1 MADIQPA
8 APAQNGKPRA
18 KKMAFR
24 LDMTPMVDLAFLLL
38 TFFMLTS
45 TFSKPN
51 VMELAMPAKGLG
63 TDVPGSKALTL
74 ILGKHNQ
81 VHYFYGVNETGTA
94 AAPTLHTTDYS
105 AHGLRQVLLT
115 LQRQQTG
122 AVVLIK
128 SEQEST
134 YGNLVDALDE
144 MNITSQKKYALV
156 DLDRNDRALLQQNG
170 L

>member
-8 APAQNGKPRA
+8 APAARGGKPRA

-38 TFFMLTS
+38 TFFMLTT
-45 TFSKPN
+45 TFSKPTIMSLN
-51 VMELAMPAKGLG
+51 MPKKGPE
-63 TDVPGSKALTL
+63 TAVPESRALTL
-74 ILGKHNQ
+74 ILGKQGQ
-81 VHYFYGVNETGTA
+81 VHYFFGVNDNASPTDG
-94 AAPTLHTTDYS
+94 PTLRTTDLGPG
-105 AHGLRQVLLT
+105 GLRRVLLG
-115 LQRQQTG
+115 LQRQ

-128 SEQEST
+128 SSDEAS

-144 MNITSQKKYALV
+144 MKITGQKKYALV
-156 DLDRNDRALLQQNG
+156 DIDRNLLKKSG

>member
-8 APAQNGKPRA
+8 APAQHGKPRA

-45 TFSKPN
+45 TFSKPT
-51 VMELAMPAKGLG
+51 VMELAMPVEGPK
-63 TDVPGSKALTL
+63 TDTPASKALTL
-74 ILGKHNQ
+74 ILCKHNQ
-81 VHYFYGVNETGTA
+81 VHYFYGVNEA
-94 AAPTLHTTDYS
+94 SAAPILHTTDYS
-105 AHGLRQVLLT
+105 AHGLRQVLLD
-115 LQRQQTG
+115 LQHRQTG
-122 AVVLIK
+122 TVVLIK

>member
-8 APAQNGKPRA
+8 APAKNGKPRA

>member
-1 MADIQPA
+1 MASIQPTA
-8 APAQNGKPRA
+8 APKSGKPRA
-18 KKMAFR
+18 TKRAFHP
-24 LDMTPMVDLAFLLL
+24 DMTPMVDLAFLLL

>member
-1 MADIQPA
+1 MADIQPTSSA
-8 APAQNGKPRA
+8 AQTGKPRA
-18 KKMAFR
+18 KKKAFR

-38 TFFMLTS
+38 TFFMLTT
-45 TFSKPN
+45 TFSKPTT
-51 VMELAMPAKGLG
+51 MELAMPVKGPG

-74 ILGKHNQ
+74 ILGKQNQ
-81 VHYFYGVNETGTA
+81 VHYFYGVNEAG

-105 AHGLRQVLLT
+105 AHGLRQVLLE

-128 SEQEST
+128 SDNKST

-144 MNITSQKKYALV
+144 MSITSQKKYALA
-156 DLDRNDRALLQQNG
+156 DLDYNDRELLKQHG

>member
-1 MADIQPA
+1 MADIQTA
-8 APAQNGKPRA
+8 APAQQGKPRA

-45 TFSKPN
+45 TFSKSII
-51 VMELAMPAKGLG
+51 MELAMPVKGPG
-63 TDVPGSKALTL
+63 TDTPASKALTL

-94 AAPTLHTTDYS
+94 PTLHTTDYS
-105 AHGLRQVLLT
+105 ARGLRQVLLD
-115 LQRQQTG
+115 LQHRQNG

-156 DLDRNDRALLQQNG
+156 DLDRNDRALLQRNG

>member
-8 APAQNGKPRA
+8 APAKNGKPRA

-156 DLDRNDRALLQQNG
+156 DLDRNDRALLQQNS